1 MVGISDADQKFH
13 PLIISIQSSEDGPG
27 SALLLCVATKMVSI
41 SLAIPIRCLKD
52 AAKALH
58 YGASILQLIRTDCFA
73 HQTRLPFQH
82 GGGLC
87 GSHGSLSRY
96 LLSYKDEQMKKRCF
110 ILEDTFGI
118 LSYVLVSFTSL
129 HCKTGKQHG
138 CYS

>member
-1 MVGISDADQKFH
+1 
-13 PLIISIQSSEDGPG
+13 
-27 SALLLCVATKMVSI
+27 MVSI

-110 ILEDTFGI
+110 ILDDTFGI